1 MKTPER
7 LAIVEDDALLREELA
22 CFFKGAGL
30 VVHEANSYH
39 TLLDVL
45 QNEPVDVVVLD
56 LNLPGKNG
64 YEIAERLK
72 ALSPTIGI
80 VMLTARAAKQDRLR
94 GYDAGADIYFPKPVD
109 PDELL
114 AAVRSLAARV
124 RGQTV
129 NVQTYKLNLRKMTL
143 AGTGA
148 QCASL
153 SAVDAV
159 ILKALAF
166 SPDQTLDISSLQNLL
181 EERFPDR
188 PFTKRALENLLSRLR
203 KKLMQAFDT
212 DVDPIR
218 AVRGV
223 GYQLTWA
230 LEIVE

>member
-7 LAIVEDDALLREELA
+7 LAIVEDDTLLREELA
-22 CFFKGAGL
+22 FFFKSSGL
-30 VVHEANSYH
+30 VVHEANSYQ

-45 QNEPVDVVVLD
+45 QNEPVDVVLLD

-64 YEIAERLK
+64 YEIAQCLK
-72 ALSPTIGI
+72 SLSPATGI

-124 RGQTV
+124 RGQTE
-129 NVQTYKLNLRKMTL
+129 NAQTYKLNLRQMTL
-143 AGTGA
+143 AGA
-148 QCASL
+148 DKQCLSL
-153 SAVDAV
+153 SAVDVV
-159 ILKALAF
+159 IIKALAF
-166 SPDQTLDISSLQNLL
+166 SPEQTLDVSNLQNLL
-181 EERFPDR
+181 EERFPER

-203 KKLMQAFDT
+203 KKLMQALDA

-218 AVRGV
+218 SVRGV